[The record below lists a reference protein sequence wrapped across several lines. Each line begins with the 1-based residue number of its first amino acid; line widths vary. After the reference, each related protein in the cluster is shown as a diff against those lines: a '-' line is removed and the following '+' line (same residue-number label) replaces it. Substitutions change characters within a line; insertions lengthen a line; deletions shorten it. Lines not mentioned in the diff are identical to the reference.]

1 MSTFVINVYAIM
13 NANLHILNQKLE
25 LIQWLS
31 TIEDASIIDKIM
43 NIRKNESKDWWDS
56 ISESEK
62 ESIELGLKDA
72 EAGKLNPHSKAQ
84 KLYEKWL

>member
-1 MSTFVINVYAIM
+1 M
-13 NANLHILNQKLE
+13 NIELNILNKKLE

-31 TIEDASIIDKIM
+31 TIEDSTIIEKIM
-43 NIRKNESKDWWDS
+43 DLRKKESKDWLNS

-62 ESIELGLKDA
+62 VSIEKGLKDA
-72 EAGKLNPHSKAQ
+72 DAGKLNPHSNAR

>member
-1 MSTFVINVYAIM
+1 MNV
-13 NANLHILNQKLE
+13 NLHILNQKLE

-31 TIEDASIIDKIM
+31 TIEDATIIEKIM
-43 NIRKNESKDWWDS
+43 DLKEKENKDWWKS

-72 EAGKLNPHSKAQ
+72 EAGKLNPHSKARE
-84 KLYEKWL
+84 LYEKWL

>member
-1 MSTFVINVYAIM
+1 MDIEIN
-13 NANLHILNQKLE
+13 LLNKKLE

-31 TIEDASIIDKIM
+31 TIKDSTIIEKIM
-43 NIRKNESKDWWDS
+43 DLKTKESKDWWDS

-62 ESIELGLKDA
+62 ESIEKGLNDA
-72 EAGKLNPHSKAQ
+72 DSGKLNPHSNAR

>member
-1 MSTFVINVYAIM
+1 M
-13 NANLHILNQKLE
+13 NIELNILNKKLE

-31 TIEDASIIDKIM
+31 TIEDSTIIEKIM
-43 NIRKNESKDWWDS
+43 DLRKKESKDWWNS

-62 ESIELGLKDA
+62 ESIEKGLNDA
-72 EAGKLNPHSKAQ
+72 DAGKLNPHSNSR

>member
-1 MSTFVINVYAIM
+1 MNV
-13 NANLHILNQKLE
+13 NPNILTQKLE

-31 TIEDASIIDKIM
+31 TIEDSSIIEKIM
-43 NIRKNESKDWWDS
+43 DLREKECKDWWNS

-72 EAGKLNPHSKAQ
+72 ESGKLNPHSKARE
-84 KLYEKWL
+84 LYEKWL

>member
-1 MSTFVINVYAIM
+1 MAIK
-13 NANLHILNQKLE
+13 IDISSKKLE

-31 TIEDASIIDKIM
+31 TIENVSIIEKIM
-43 NIRKNESKDWWDS
+43 DLKKKENSDWWKN

-72 EAGKLNPHSKAQ
+72 ENGKLNPHSKAR

>member
-1 MSTFVINVYAIM
+1 MNIEINIV
-13 NANLHILNQKLE
+13 NQKLE

-31 TIEDASIIDKIM
+31 TIEDTSIIEKIM
-43 NIRKNESKDWWDS
+43 DLRKTESIDWWNS
-56 ISESEK
+56 TSESER

-72 EAGKLNPHSKAQ
+72 ESGKLNDHFEAR